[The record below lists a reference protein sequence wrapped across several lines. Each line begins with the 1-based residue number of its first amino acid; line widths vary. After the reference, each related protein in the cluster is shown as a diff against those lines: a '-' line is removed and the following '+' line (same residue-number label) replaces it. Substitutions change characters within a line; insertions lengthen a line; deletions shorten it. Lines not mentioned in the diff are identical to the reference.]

1 MLCFLC
7 GKKIGLLRSLVDQQY
22 CSKQHRLEARLA
34 SARALRDEEE
44 VEPWSVAKKSKKN
57 PGGKPGASAGQTAS
71 IFAFLTVA
79 GLVVIG
85 LVLPSSGGGGS
96 GPAFPSLS
104 ADSPVKRGWF
114 ARAGDA
120 ISNVVQSAAPVTLRH
135 DFGSGLSDWS
145 IMSLGTHTKVD
156 DPHGYLAS
164 ASPND
169 VLPGSLRLW
178 KKSTSL
184 SNYQMEFQAQIERKS
199 LSWAY
204 RATNEKN
211 YYATKL
217 VMTHAGPQPNA
228 GLVRYLMLNG
238 HEWDRVQMPLPL
250 TLERGTSYK
259 VRVSVQDDRFIT
271 YVNGQ
276 VVSSWRDQRL
286 PRGGVGFFADDD
298 DAQKVAWVSLSER
311 DSFLGRLLSHFSLI
325 VMPGAPASG
334 LDE

>member
-7 GKKIGLLRSLVDQQY
+7 GKKIGLFRSLLDQQY
-22 CSKQHRLEARLA
+22 CSKQHRNEARLA
-34 SARALRDEEE
+34 GARALRE
-44 VEPWSVAKKSKKN
+44 VEDIEPWSVAKSKKTI
-57 PGGKPGASAGQTAS
+57 KARSGASAGQTAS

-79 GLVVIG
+79 GLAVAALI
-85 LVLPSSGGGGS
+85 LPNSGGSG

-104 ADSPVKRGWF
+104 PDSGVKRGLF

-120 ISNVVQSAAPVTLRH
+120 ISGVVRAAAPVSLKH
-135 DFGSGLSDWS
+135 DFRSGLADWATVGLHS
-145 IMSLGTHTKVD
+145 KVNVS
-156 DPHGYLAS
+156 S
-164 ASPND
+164 ASPD
-169 VLPGSLRLW
+169 VVSPGSLRIW
-178 KKSTSL
+178 QKSTTL
-184 SNYQMEFQAQIERKS
+184 SNYQLEFVAQIERKS

-204 RATNEKN
+204 RATDERN

-217 VMTHAGPQPNA
+217 VMTRPGPQPNA

-250 TLERGTSYK
+250 TLERGASYK

-286 PRGGVGFFADDD
+286 QRGGVGFFAEDDD
-298 DAQKVAWVSLSER
+298 PQHVAWVTVSER
-311 DSFLGRLLSHFSLI
+311 DSFLGKLLSHFSLI
-325 VMPGAPASG
+325 VMPGAPAG